1 MLKENRKSYFREKL
15 KCSQR
20 KSMVKGYCYN
30 INKKSSTRQQTQTYA
45 GHFFVMSGL
54 SLNLSIK
61 ITIFPFVFFVFVFYC
76 IISVSVAGITIL
88 VFCEGLALRS
98 HFDSPWQD
106 IQPTVKMSPSYWM
119 GLCSFVCS
127 LLRLRLLLL
136 LMRRWRRRGAL
147 ALWLQCLFIITPW
160 PAASSLFRHFIL
172 KMSRSNLKVTAH
184 IGVQDT
190 TLNRSCSQTISR
202 RSGVWVLKTVLS
214 FSAKQFLIFWR
225 LSLCELTPAKYV
237 VFFH

>member
-1 MLKENRKSYFREKL
+1 
-15 KCSQR
+15 
-20 KSMVKGYCYN
+20 
-30 INKKSSTRQQTQTYA
+30 
-45 GHFFVMSGL
+45 MSGL

-61 ITIFPFVFFVFVFYC
+61 LLFFHLFFCCYFFYC
-76 IISVSVAGITIL
+76 IISVSVAGIAIL

-98 HFDSPWQD
+98 HCDNPWQD
-106 IQPTVKMSPSYWM
+106 IQPTGKRSPSYWM
-119 GLCSFVCS
+119 ELCSFVCS

-136 LMRRWRRRGAL
+136 LMRWRRRGAL

-202 RSGVWVLKTVLS
+202 RSGVWVLKTVLP
-214 FSAKQFLIFWR
+214 FSVKQFLIFWR
-225 LSLCELTPAKYV
+225 LSLCKLTPAKYI
-237 VFFH
+237 VFFHLQWWVTQRKHSP

>member
-1 MLKENRKSYFREKL
+1 M
-15 KCSQR
+15 
-20 KSMVKGYCYN
+20 
-30 INKKSSTRQQTQTYA
+30 
-45 GHFFVMSGL
+45 FFFFTVLFQCQSLESL
-54 SLNLSIK
+54 SLY
-61 ITIFPFVFFVFVFYC
+61 FVRVWHWDH
-76 IISVSVAGITIL
+76 ISTT
-88 VFCEGLALRS
+88 R
-98 HFDSPWQD
+98 DRTYSPG
-106 IQPTVKMSPSYWM
+106 KMSPSYWIE
-119 GLCSFVCS
+119 LCSFVCS

-190 TLNRSCSQTISR
+190 TLNRICSQTISR
-202 RSGVWVLKTVLS
+202 RSGVWVLKTVLL

-225 LSLCELTPAKYV
+225 LSLCKLTPAKYI
-237 VFFH
+237 VFFPLTMMSHSTQALSISTSAHNQGKKTKEGGNMIWNSSVLLCLLQCIES

>member
-1 MLKENRKSYFREKL
+1 M
-15 KCSQR
+15 
-20 KSMVKGYCYN
+20 
-30 INKKSSTRQQTQTYA
+30 
-45 GHFFVMSGL
+45 
-54 SLNLSIK
+54 
-61 ITIFPFVFFVFVFYC
+61 
-76 IISVSVAGITIL
+76 SVAGIAIL

-98 HFDSPWQD
+98 HFDNPWQD
-106 IQPTVKMSPSYWM
+106 IQPTGKMGPSYWM

-190 TLNRSCSQTISR
+190 TLNRSCSQTISH

-214 FSAKQFLIFWR
+214 FSAKQFLIFF
-225 LSLCELTPAKYV
+225 KV
-237 VFFH
+237 VLVKVDASQIHCFFFH